1 MNEREIDG
9 NQFLSM
15 LAGGLNGLKAVADEI
30 NDLNVFPIPDGDT
43 GDNMVSTMA
52 GGVQASASLKSL
64 SCGEGYA
71 PRRAR
76 QLGRNTFADVRRHSR
91 RPLGRGQGRRP

>member
-15 LAGGLNGLKAVADEI
+15 LAGGLNGLKTVAEEI

-52 GGVQASASLKSL
+52 GGVQA
-64 SCGEGYA
+64 EG
-71 PRRAR
+71 
-76 QLGRNTFADVRRHSR
+76 Q
-91 RPLGRGQGRRP
+91 RPLPPHRGRRVR